1 MTIGVNL
8 ETYSEQLTLINAGL
22 DLHMKVM
29 AARTDG
35 GQVFC
40 SFDGLVWPAQGIHV
54 AHVTPLLYLII
65 YWWILQLTDDIFF
78 YNLLLCLILC

>member
-1 MTIGVNL
+1 MMMTIGVNL

-40 SFDGLVWPAQGIHV
+40 SFDGLV
-54 AHVTPLLYLII
+54 
-65 YWWILQLTDDIFF
+65 
-78 YNLLLCLILC
+78 